1 MLSVS
6 ISVSRCSLVTID
18 KTHNLLYQ
26 EKKLLPRA
34 LIKNL
39 PLKYSL
45 LKSRAQLQPTADLTS
60 VDSFFKVL
68 YSVYT

>member
-1 MLSVS
+1 MLSVT
-6 ISVSRCSLVTID
+6 VSRWTLVTID

-34 LIKNL
+34 LIKIL

-45 LKSRAQLQPTADLTS
+45 LKSRAQLQPTADLAS
-60 VDSFFKVL
+60 VDSFFKYCM